1 MIVNNMFKKSMIYNN
16 LTNDYQNIN
25 DLCEYLEQII
35 IRDWWEHVEQ
45 K

>member
-1 MIVNNMFKKSMIYNN
+1 MITNNIKK
-16 LTNDYQNIN
+16 IN

-35 IRDWWEHVEQ
+35 IRDWWEYVDQ

>member
-1 MIVNNMFKKSMIYNN
+1 MITNNIKKIY
-16 LTNDYQNIN
+16 

-35 IRDWWEHVEQ
+35 IRDWWEYVDQ

>member
-1 MIVNNMFKKSMIYNN
+1 MITNNIKKI
-16 LTNDYQNIN
+16 D

-35 IRDWWEHVEQ
+35 IRDWWEYVDQ